1 MITEK
6 KISGLRSP
14 APSRFLSP
22 SRFLLLFMLLP
33 PFLATAQTRFP
44 DFSQLQ
50 GTFWVDRDRLNSY
63 DRPFAEQAPAPD
75 VRSNEESILIL
86 LELSRQWFS
95 GIIYGFDFSYQPS
108 DKARQVQEIFTL
120 EPVYQIPWGDRGLE
134 YLGAIEEERRI
145 EIRFRYHTK
154 DYEIARLQGWYGSS
168 FPGSSARGASADHG
182 DLRSREE
189 SLKAAVKEA
198 IRSYFRTVIFNKPR
212 EITGRVALREMPR
225 SFPDGG
231 QIHSFVNITIDSDR
245 VKIRTYQEF

>member
-1 MITEK
+1 MITGK
-6 KISGLRSP
+6 KISGLRSG
-14 APSRFLSP
+14 
-22 SRFLLLFMLLP
+22 FLLLFLLLP

-63 DRPFAEQAPAPD
+63 DRPFAEQAPD
-75 VRSNEESILIL
+75 VRSDEESILIL

-108 DKARQVQEIFTL
+108 DRARQVQEIFTL

-168 FPGSSARGASADHG
+168 FPGSSARGAATDHG